1 MITST
6 DKLKTF
12 SATTA
17 EKGLRVYDKKWVITS
32 IDKLK
37 TFSATTAE
45 KGFEVCREKI
55 GKLKV
60 DNKR

>member
-1 MITST
+1 M
-6 DKLKTF
+6 LKDNEKPF
-12 SATTA
+12 SAVDA

-37 TFSATTAE
+37 PFSATTAE
-45 KGFEVCREKI
+45 KGFEVCREKK
-55 GKLKV
+55 GKIKG